1 VTGRAGTVLAE
12 SSLSSL
18 TCLGVQPKMIHQ
30 MADSSSL
37 IGQIISH
44 YSVVEKI
51 GAGGMG
57 VVYKAED
64 TELRRIIALKF
75 LPEQDGSDP
84 KAREQLRREAR
95 TASSLNH
102 PNICAIYEVG
112 EQSGKAFIAMEYVEG
127 KSLSKLIR
135 PGGLPVETV
144 VRYGTQ
150 IASALEHAHNHGVI
164 HRDLK
169 PLNVIVTPQGDA
181 KILDF
186 GLARQ
191 ADPAEFDKKTL
202 ETVSTAGATGLSGT
216 FPYMA
221 PEQFEGSRASPRT
234 DIWSLGV
241 VLYEMVA
248 GSRPFH
254 GENLYRLCTSIVRD
268 APPPLPPH
276 TPPGLASVI
285 RRCLEKEFARRY
297 HSAGEV
303 RAALEALVPSS
314 QSGVTSS
321 RTKSSRSM
329 RAALA
334 VAAILLLAL
343 VGFFAFRN
351 GWFGKHGGDSL
362 MPSRVLLGVLS
373 LPSNGDA
380 AQSAFE
386 NGLADTL
393 DSRLGNLSAGNRLA
407 VIPTSEM
414 RDKHVTT
421 IEAARKQFGVNL
433 VLVLSVQRA
442 SDRARVNYA
451 LVDASSLQQLRSGTI
466 TAAANDPFT
475 LQDRVFEGVASAMR
489 LQLAPQEKQSPTAH
503 GTLQPAAYDFY
514 LQGRGYLQD
523 YVKPENVD
531 AAIQVFNHALE
542 KDPAFAAANAGLGE
556 AYWSKYQLTHDK
568 QWADAAVQNCQKAAE
583 RDAALASAYICLG
596 RVFIGTGEYKSA
608 LEQYHRAVELEPA
621 SDTAQAG
628 LAYAYE
634 HLDRLAD
641 AEKTY
646 RQAIAMHPNYWA
658 TYNWLGLFYQRHARY
673 EDARAM
679 YSQVVSL
686 APDSFTGYSNLG
698 GVCVLQ
704 GRYAEAIPILQ
715 QSLGIRPTAEASS
728 NLGTAYFQ
736 MRRYPEAAVQF
747 EEAVKLDENEYQM
760 WGNLGDAY
768 YWSPGKHSEALNAYG
783 KAIALGEEKLR
794 VNPRD
799 SELLSYLAMYHAMRL
814 ERKPALENLDAAL
827 RLNPRGPDLLFTA
840 GIVYQQLGDATRA
853 LDSLE
858 KAVARGISPA
868 TLSDTPNFD
877 TLRSDP
883 NFLKLIQR

>member
-1 VTGRAGTVLAE
+1 MLNSVV
-12 SSLSSL
+12 
-18 TCLGVQPKMIHQ
+18 
-30 MADSSSL
+30 
-37 IGQIISH
+37 SH
-44 YSVVEKI
+44 YRVLDALGS
-51 GAGGMG
+51 GGNG
-57 VVYKAED
+57 VVYRAED
-64 TELRRIIALKF
+64 TELRRIVALKF
-75 LPEQDGSDP
+75 LLEQAGADP
-84 KAREQLRREAR
+84 KARERLRSEAR

-102 PNICAIYEVG
+102 PNICSIFEVG
-112 EQSGKAFIAMEYVEG
+112 EQSGEVFIAMEYVEG

-135 PGGLPVETV
+135 PEGLPVETV
-144 VRYGTQ
+144 LRYGLQ
-150 IASALEHAHNHGVI
+150 IASALEHAHHHGII

-169 PLNVIVTPQGDA
+169 PLNIIVTPAGDA

-191 ADPAEFDKKTL
+191 NDPTEFDRQTL
-202 ETVSTAGATGLSGT
+202 ETVATAAGTGLAGT

-221 PEQFEGSRASPRT
+221 PEQFEGDSASART
-234 DIWSLGV
+234 DIWSLGI
-241 VLYEMVA
+241 VLYEMAA

-285 RRCLEKEFARRY
+285 YRCLEKEPARRY

-314 QSGVTSS
+314 QTGVTTL
-321 RTKSSRSM
+321 RTKSSRSL
-329 RAALA
+329 RATIAAAA
-334 VAAILLLAL
+334 VVLLAAA
-343 VGFFAFRN
+343 GFFAFRA
-351 GWFGKHGGDSL
+351 GYFGKHGGDL
-362 MPSRVLLGVLS
+362 PMPSRVLLGVLS
-373 LPSNGDA
+373 SPSSGDA
-380 AQSAFE
+380 SQSAFE
-386 NGLADTL
+386 NGLVDTL
-393 DSRLGNLSAGNRLA
+393 DSRLGDLGTANRLA

-414 RDKHVTT
+414 RNKRVTT
-421 IEAARKQFGVNL
+421 VEAARKQLGVNL
-433 VLVLSVQRA
+433 VLVLNVQRA
-442 SDRARVNYA
+442 ADQARVNYA

-466 TAAANDPFT
+466 TAPGNDPFA
-475 LQDRVFEGVASAMR
+475 LQDRVFEGVATAMQ
-489 LQLAPQEKQSPTAH
+489 LQLAPQQKQSLATH

-531 AAIQVFNHALE
+531 AAIQVFTHALDE
-542 KDPAFAAANAGLGE
+542 DPAFAAANAGLGE

-568 QWADAAVQNCQKAAE
+568 QWVDAATRNCQKAAE
-583 RDAALASAYICLG
+583 LDAALASAYICLG
-596 RVFIGTGEYKSA
+596 RVFVGTGKYKNA
-608 LEQYHRAVELEPA
+608 LEQYKRAVELEPA
-621 SDTAQAG
+621 SDTAQGG
-628 LAYAYE
+628 LAYTYE
-634 HLDRLAD
+634 QLNRLDD

-646 RQAIAMHPNYWA
+646 KQAIAMRPDYWA

-704 GRYAEAIPILQ
+704 GRYAEAIPFLQ
-715 QSLGIRPTAEASS
+715 QSLSIRPTADASS

-736 MRRYPEAAVQF
+736 MRRYPESAVQF
-747 EEAVKLDENEYQM
+747 EDAVKLDENDYQM

-768 YWSPGKHSEALNAYG
+768 FWSPGRGSESVKAYG

-799 SELLSYLAMYHAMRL
+799 SEVLGYLAMYHAMRQ

-827 RLNPRGPDLLFTA
+827 RLNPKSPDLLLTA
-840 GIVYQQLGDATRA
+840 GIVYQQLGDTPHA
-853 LDSLE
+853 LDAVE
-858 KAVARGISPA
+858 KAIAGGISPA

-877 TLRSDP
+877 GLRSNP
-883 NFLKLIQR
+883 RFLKLIQR

>member
-1 VTGRAGTVLAE
+1 MPNSVV
-12 SSLSSL
+12 
-18 TCLGVQPKMIHQ
+18 
-30 MADSSSL
+30 
-37 IGQIISH
+37 SH
-44 YSVVEKI
+44 YRVLDALGS
-51 GAGGMG
+51 GGNG
-57 VVYKAED
+57 VVYRAED
-64 TELRRIIALKF
+64 TELRRIVALKF
-75 LPEQDGSDP
+75 LLEQTGADP
-84 KAREQLRREAR
+84 QARERLRSEAR

-102 PNICAIYEVG
+102 PNICAIFEVG
-112 EQSGKAFIAMEYVEG
+112 EQSGEVFIAMEYVEG
-127 KSLSKLIR
+127 KPLSKLIR
-135 PGGLPVETV
+135 SEGLPIETII
-144 VRYGTQ
+144 RYGLQ
-150 IASALEHAHNHGVI
+150 IASALEHAHHHGII

-191 ADPAEFDKKTL
+191 SDPTEFDRQTL
-202 ETVSTAGATGLSGT
+202 ETVATAAGTGLAGT

-221 PEQFEGSRASPRT
+221 PEQFEGDSASART
-234 DIWSLGV
+234 DIWSLGI
-241 VLYEMVA
+241 VLYEMAA

-268 APPPLPPH
+268 APPSLPPH

-285 RRCLEKEFARRY
+285 YRCLEKEPARRY

-314 QSGVTSS
+314 RTGVT
-321 RTKSSRSM
+321 TLPTESSRSL
-329 RAALA
+329 RFTIAAAA
-334 VAAILLLAL
+334 VVLLAA
-343 VGFFAFRN
+343 VGFFAFRA
-351 GWFGKHGGDSL
+351 GYFGKRGGDL
-362 MPSRVLLGVLS
+362 PMPSRVLLGVLS
-373 LPSNGDA
+373 SASSGDA
-380 AQSAFE
+380 TQSAFE
-386 NGLADTL
+386 NGLVDTL
-393 DSRLGNLSAGNRLA
+393 DSRLGDLGMANRLV

-414 RDKHVTT
+414 RNKHVTT
-421 IEAARKQFGVNL
+421 VAAARTQFGVNL
-433 VLVLSVQRA
+433 VLVLNVQRA
-442 SDRARVNYA
+442 ADQARVNYA

-466 TAAANDPFT
+466 TAPGDDPFA
-475 LQDRVFEGVASAMR
+475 LQDRVFEGVATAMQ
-489 LQLAPQEKQSPTAH
+489 LQFAPQQKQSLATH

-531 AAIQVFNHALE
+531 AAIQVFTHALD
-542 KDPAFAAANAGLGE
+542 KDPSFAAANAGLGE

-568 QWADAAVQNCQKAAE
+568 QWVDAATRNCQKAAE
-583 RDAALASAYICLG
+583 LDAALASAYICLG
-596 RVFIGTGEYKSA
+596 RVFVGTGKYKNA
-608 LEQYHRAVELEPA
+608 LEQYKRAVALEPA
-621 SDTAQAG
+621 SDTAQGG
-628 LAYAYE
+628 LAFTYE
-634 HLDRLAD
+634 QLDRLDD

-646 RQAIAMHPNYWA
+646 KQAIAMRPNYWA

-704 GRYAEAIPILQ
+704 GRYAEAIPFLQ
-715 QSLGIRPTAEASS
+715 QSLRIRSTAEASS

-736 MRRYPEAAVQF
+736 MRRYPESAVQF
-747 EEAVKLDENEYQM
+747 EDAVKLDENDYQM

-768 YWSPGKHSEALNAYG
+768 FWSPGRRSESVKAYG

-799 SELLSYLAMYHAMRL
+799 SEVLGYLAMYYAMRQ
-814 ERKPALENLDAAL
+814 ERKPALENLEAGL
-827 RLNPRGPDLLFTA
+827 RLNPKSPDLLFTA
-840 GIVYQQLGDATRA
+840 GIVYQQLGDTPRA
-853 LDSLE
+853 LDAVE
-858 KAVARGISPA
+858 KAVAGGITPA

-877 TLRSDP
+877 SLRSNP
-883 NFLKLIQR
+883 RFLKLIQR